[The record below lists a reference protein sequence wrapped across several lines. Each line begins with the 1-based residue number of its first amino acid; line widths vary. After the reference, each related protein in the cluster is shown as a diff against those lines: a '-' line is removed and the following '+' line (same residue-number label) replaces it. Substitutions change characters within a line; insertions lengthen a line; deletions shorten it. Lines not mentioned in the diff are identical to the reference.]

1 MAEDKGIRLS
11 VTGDGMIGGDR
22 LMFRRAVSNLL
33 SNAVRHGDPGSP
45 VAVTIDAGERGVSI
59 SVENAVD
66 DIDPAA
72 LPRLFDRFFRVDPS
86 RAHPASEGAGLGLSI
101 TKAIVE
107 AHGGDIAATS
117 RDRRVRMVMRFP
129 VAPAIA

>member
-1 MAEDKGIRLS
+1 
-11 VTGDGMIGGDR
+11 
-22 LMFRRAVSNLL
+22 MFRRAVSNLL

-45 VAVTIDAGERGVSI
+45 VTVVIVASEAGVSI
-59 SVENAVD
+59 SVANTSN
-66 DIDPAA
+66 DIDPTA
-72 LPRLFDRFFRVDPS
+72 LPRLFDRFFRGDPS

-117 RDRRVRMVMRFP
+117 RDRMVQMVMRFP
-129 VAPAIA
+129 RSADVA